1 MDKPECPDLLLG
13 FDLIVI
19 YLSSLCIWYFLTCTN
34 REKVVTLSSRW
45 WQRRRRE
52 QRSEAGGERGGGVVR
67 AGGSSA
73 MTLRCCFR
81 VTDPYLYTPF
91 KRAQG

>member
-1 MDKPECPDLLLG
+1 MVDKPDCLDLLLG

-34 REKVVTLSSRW
+34 REKVALSSRW